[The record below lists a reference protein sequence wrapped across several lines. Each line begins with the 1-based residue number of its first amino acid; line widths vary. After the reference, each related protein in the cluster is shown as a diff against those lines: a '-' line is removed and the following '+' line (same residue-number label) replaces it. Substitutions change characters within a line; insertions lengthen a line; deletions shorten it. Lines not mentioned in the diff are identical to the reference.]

1 MTGNSP
7 ENEAGIDG
15 HENRTED
22 YCKTTDRPISEEEIG
37 EAIRHLKKNKASG
50 WDGIPWEVVKR
61 VDVILFLKQYLNALL
76 DSGYF
81 SEFWSKCIIVP
92 VYKKGGEDSPG
103 NYRWVST

>member
-81 SEFWSKCIIVP
+81 FRILVK
-92 VYKKGGEDSPG
+92 VYYCPSIQERG
-103 NYRWVST
+103 